1 MKQFRAVVEA
11 IGTASGD
18 RLKSVTVWGEAE
30 GDLSV
35 PPAFSAH
42 VTLDGSE
49 YIVAVVPTRGAVTPT
64 HHAPG
69 TE

>member
-11 IGTASGD
+11 VSTAAGD
-18 RLKSVTVWGEAE
+18 RLQSATVWGDME

-49 YIVAVVPTRGAVTPT
+49 FVVAVVPTRGAVTPT